1 MKEYDRIIQE
11 MFTGLDESQSEKL
24 KHLIN
29 DERTMINYIRFK
41 ELLLRLG
48 MIMGVAGTPSES

>member
-1 MKEYDRIIQE
+1 

>member
-24 KHLIN
+24 KHLIH